1 MIRRSAA
8 RSRAALRSVTMPVA
22 RSVAVISAIAT
33 IMLIASLGAC
43 RANSVSGGSAGSTTV
58 QHLRVAHEQRTYR
71 LHLPARFDTSH
82 GSPLVIVLH
91 GHGESAENFEKYT
104 GMSDKAD
111 AEGFIAVYPQALG
124 DPSDWHTAIDGSGRR
139 DDIAFVRAI
148 IEVLSRKYHIDAR
161 RIYAAGHSNGG
172 IMTYRLAST
181 LSDRIAAI
189 GVTAGSIGMIDER
202 GDTLRIAPPAYPVSV
217 IHFHG
222 LADPS
227 VPYGGGAESDGPDNI
242 VSVPNTIRFWVTA
255 DDCLPAPSSRSVSA
269 NRNVIT
275 ERYEPCAAG
284 TSVVLYTIVDGT
296 HRWPGDDVPWWTFPG
311 REVSDVDATDR
322 MWDFFA
328 AHPKQPP
335 GTPPAADRTLQSAVP
350 AAPPLRM
357 DLPK

>member
-1 MIRRSAA
+1 MIRLSAA
-8 RSRAALRSVTMPVA
+8 RSRATLSSVTI
-22 RSVAVISAIAT
+22 SVATSVATAGAIMAIS
-33 IMLIASLGAC
+33 SLGAC
-43 RANSVSGGSAGSTTV
+43 RLNSVSGGSAGSTTV
-58 QHLRVAHEQRTYR
+58 QHLRVAREQRSYR

-82 GSPLVIVLH
+82 SSPLVIVLH

-104 GMSDKAD
+104 GMSEKAD

-124 DPSDWHTAIDGSGRR
+124 DPSDWHTAVDGSGRR
-139 DDIAFVRAI
+139 DDIAFIRAI

-161 RIYAAGHSNGG
+161 RVYAAGHSNGG
-172 IMTYRLAST
+172 FMTYRLAST

-227 VPYGGGAESDGPDNI
+227 VPYSGGAESDGPDNI

-255 DDCLPAPSSRSVSA
+255 DHCPMAPSSRSVSA

-275 ERYEPCAAG
+275 ERYEPCASG
-284 TSVVLYTIVDGT
+284 TAVVLYTIVDGT
-296 HRWPGDDVPWWTFPG
+296 HRWPGDEVPWWTFPG

-322 MWDFFA
+322 MWDFFV
-328 AHPKQPP
+328 AHPKRPI
-335 GTPPAADRTLQSAVP
+335 GSTSAADHTLQSATP

-357 DLPK
+357 DLPKWH